1 MLSPVYVDLARRRSA
16 ALNEADA
23 RRMIE
28 AGLALEQK
36 RLEQRRSKDR
46 AGYGRR
52 VTDVVA
58 LEVPALMEE
67 NSEV

>member
-1 MLSPVYVDLARRRSA
+1 MLAPAADLARARQRSE
-16 ALNEADA
+16 ALSEVDA

-36 RLEQRRSKDR
+36 RIAQRRANER

-52 VTDVVA
+52 ITDVVGLGP
-58 LEVPALMEE
+58 LEANP
-67 NSEV
+67 EV